1 MSRNARLWI
10 GVTLLIIIAFNYAAI
25 GIPLLKKSASIQEK
39 SKAILIKQVKSGE
52 VLKNSEDEY
61 ILNIFR
67 REKVSI
73 DHQMIILN
81 TAAISL
87 LIMIVS
93 WTVFGLI
100 APKKR

>member
-10 GVTLLIIIAFNYAAI
+10 GITLLIIIVFNYAAI
-25 GIPLLKKSASIQEK
+25 GIPLAKKSASIQEK

-67 REKVSI
+67 KEKTSI
-73 DHQMIILN
+73 DQKMLILN
-81 TAAISL
+81 TAAISFT
-87 LIMIVS
+87 IIVLS
-93 WTVFGLI
+93 WTAFGLI
-100 APKKR
+100 TAKRK